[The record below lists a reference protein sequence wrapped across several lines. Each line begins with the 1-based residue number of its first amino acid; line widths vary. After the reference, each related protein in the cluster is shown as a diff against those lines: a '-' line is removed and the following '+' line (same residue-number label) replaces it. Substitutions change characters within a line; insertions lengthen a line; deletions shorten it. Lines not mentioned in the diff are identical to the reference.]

1 MLVSFIRGDLWCV
14 KAAHCSSEVSPA
26 GFAAFVEFRQ
36 RKSQLEA
43 VAATL
48 RRPQFLQDLGRL
60 AAARILEASHRA
72 RSRQELGDLRTTES
86 TVTSVSKKTHI
97 IKRSMSAESYVPG
110 NIGSSPPEA
119 RLNLRQ

>member
-48 RRPQFLQDLGRL
+48 RRPQFLQDSGQL
-60 AAARILEASHRA
+60 AAARTVEASHRA
-72 RSRQELGDLRTTES
+72 KSRQELGDLRATES
-86 TVTSVSKKTHI
+86 TVTLVLSKTHI
-97 IKRSMSAESYVPG
+97 KKRSMSAVSYVPG
-110 NIGSSPPEA
+110 IIGSSLPKA
-119 RLNLRQ
+119 RLNL